1 MNVPLSWL
9 KDYVDVTIPATE
21 LAHRLTMAGVE
32 VGGVQIVG
40 GWENCYVGEVLRVEP
55 HPNADRLRM
64 CTVNIGREELRVV
77 CGAPN
82 VAAGLKVPFATV
94 GARLFNTHSGKH
106 EALKASRI
114 RGELSEGMICSE
126 LELGLGQDHS
136 GIIEL
141 PQDAPLGQDLTE
153 YLGDQVLEV
162 EVTPNRLDCLSVLG
176 IAREVAS
183 LTGRSVREPDLHY
196 PEEGEPIAQLTSV
209 EIAHPDLCYR
219 YTASLITGLK
229 IGPSPQ
235 WLQQRLTRAGL
246 RPISNVVDVTN
257 YVMLEY
263 NQPLHAF
270 DFHKLQESRIV
281 VRRAAPGETLVS
293 LDGADRKLDDS
304 MLVIADAR
312 VPVGLAGVMGGAN
325 TEISDD
331 TTAVILESATFDAR
345 CNRRTSQKLGLRTEA
360 SLRFEKGLRPELAP
374 LGLRRATQ
382 LFLQVAGGKAAQG
395 IIDVFP
401 GSDAGIPEVTL
412 TPTRLKRVL
421 GIGFEP
427 ERVERCLSSLGF
439 TCQPAEEGALR
450 VTVPYWRSDIAIEE
464 DLIEEVARTIGYDE
478 IPTTMISTP
487 VPHHRPEELRQMR
500 EEAKDA
506 LVTSGFQEIINYP
519 VASLESLQQAANQ
532 PSIDEPLRLF
542 NPLNARAP
550 YLRTSLRSG
559 VLSSLAAN
567 RGHDTGPLAL
577 FEAGRAYIPR
587 EGDLPREPEM
597 VVGVMSGPWRESWWQ
612 EGDASQVSFYD
623 AKGVV
628 DALLQRLRVA
638 AEYEPSTDPVFAPGR
653 GASIVGNSGV
663 GNSSPIGIVGE
674 LHPSVAEAFD
684 LGLEPTMLF
693 ELELEPLLR
702 LREQDSKHFAS
713 PSRFP
718 PAVRDL
724 AVNVD
729 RAVPAAKVLSIITRH
744 RLVARAT
751 LFDVYRGTNVPAGKR
766 SLAYRIEFQSREQ
779 TLTAEQANR
788 ALRDVLGSLERELGA
803 TLRGQLG

>member
-9 KDYVDVTIPATE
+9 KEYVDVNIPATE
-21 LAHRLTMAGVE
+21 LADRLTMAGVE
-32 VGGVQIVG
+32 VGGVAEVG
-40 GWENCYVGEVLRVEP
+40 GWDNCYVGEVLRVEP

-82 VAAGLKVPFATV
+82 VAAGQRVPFATI
-94 GARLFNTHSGKH
+94 GARLFNTHTGKH
-106 EALKASRI
+106 EALKPSRI
-114 RGELSEGMICSE
+114 RGEVSEGMICSE

-136 GIIEL
+136 GIIIL

-162 EVTPNRLDCLSVLG
+162 EITPNRLDCLSVLG
-176 IAREVAS
+176 VAREVAA
-183 LTGRSVREPDLHY
+183 LTGGTVREPDLSY

-209 EIAHPDLCYR
+209 EIADPDLCYR

-270 DFHKLQESRIV
+270 DFNKLQESRIV
-281 VRRAAPGETLVS
+281 VRRASSGETLVS
-293 LDGADRKLDDS
+293 LDGAERKLDDS

-312 VPVGLAGVMGGAN
+312 IPVGLAGVMGGAT
-325 TEISDD
+325 TEITDD
-331 TTAVILESATFDAR
+331 TTAVILESATFNAG
-345 CNRRTSQKLGLRTEA
+345 CTRRTSQKLGLRTEA
-360 SLRFEKGLRPELAP
+360 SLRFEKTLRPELAP

-382 LFLQVAGGKAAQG
+382 LFLQTAGGVASQG

-401 GSDAGIPEVTL
+401 GAGAPAPEVTL
-412 TPTRLKRVL
+412 TPARMKKVL

-427 ERVERCLSSLGF
+427 EQVERCLSSLGF
-439 TCQPAEEGALR
+439 TCHSADEGALR
-450 VTVPYWRSDIAIEE
+450 VTVPYWRSDISIEE

-506 LVTSGFQEIINYP
+506 LVAAGFQEVINYP
-519 VASLESLQQAANQ
+519 VASLEALQQAANL
-532 PSIDEPLRLF
+532 PEIAEPLRLF
-542 NPLNARAP
+542 NPLNSRAP
-550 YLRTSLRSG
+550 YLRTSLRAG
-559 VLSSLAAN
+559 VLSTLAAN
-567 RGHDTGPLAL
+567 LSHHSGALSL

-587 EGDLPREPEM
+587 QDDLPREPEM
-597 VVGVMSGPWRESWWQ
+597 VVGVMSGPLRETWWQ
-612 EGDASQVSFYD
+612 EGDASPVSFYD

-628 DALLQRLRVA
+628 DGLLQRLHIA
-638 AEYEPSTDPVFAPGR
+638 AGYEPCTDPVFAPGR
-653 GASIVGNSGV
+653 GASLVGEG
-663 GNSSPIGIVGE
+663 GFLGMVGE
-674 LHPSVAEAFD
+674 LHHTVAEAFD
-684 LGLEPTMLF
+684 LGPGTTVLF
-693 ELELEPLLR
+693 ELEMEPLTQLR
-702 LREQDSKHFAS
+702 DQGSRRFES

-718 PAVRDL
+718 AAVRDL

-729 RAVPAAKVLSIITRH
+729 LAVPAAKVLGIITRH
-744 RLVARAT
+744 RLVVRAT
-751 LFDVYRGTNVPAGKR
+751 LFDVYSGANVPAGQR
-766 SLAYRIEFQSREQ
+766 SLAYRIEFQSKEQ

-803 TLRGQLG
+803 TLRGQL

>member
-1 MNVPLSWL
+1 MNVPISWL
-9 KDYVDVTIPATE
+9 KEYVDVAIPPAE

-32 VGGVQIVG
+32 VGGVEEVG
-40 GWENCYVGEVLRVEP
+40 GWDNCYVGEVLRVEP

-82 VAAGLKVPFATV
+82 VAAGQKVPFATI
-94 GARLFNTHSGKH
+94 GARLFNTHTGKH

-136 GIIEL
+136 GIIVL
-141 PQDAPLGQDLTE
+141 PENAPLGKDLTE

-176 IAREVAS
+176 IAREVAA
-183 LTGRSVREPDLHY
+183 LTGTSVHEPDLSY
-196 PEEGEPIAQLTSV
+196 PEDGDPIAQLTSV
-209 EIAHPDLCYR
+209 EIADPDLCYR
-219 YTASLITGLK
+219 YTASLITGLR
-229 IGPSPQ
+229 IGPSPE

-270 DFHKLQESRIV
+270 DFNKLQERRIV
-281 VRRAAPGETLVS
+281 VRRAKPGETIVS
-293 LDGADRKLDDS
+293 LDGVERKLDDS
-304 MLVIADAR
+304 MLVIADAH

-325 TEISDD
+325 TEISQD
-331 TTAVILESATFDAR
+331 TTTVILESATFNAG
-345 CNRRTSQKLGLRTEA
+345 NARRTSQTLGLRTEA
-360 SLRFEKGLRPELAP
+360 SLRFEKTLRPELAP
-374 LGLRRATQ
+374 IGLRRATQ
-382 LFLQVAGGKAAQG
+382 LFLDVAGGTAAKG

-401 GSDAGIPEVTL
+401 GSEARTPDVTL
-412 TPTRLKRVL
+412 TPSRLKKVL

-427 ERVERCLSSLGF
+427 QRVEQCLSSLGF
-439 TCQPAEEGALR
+439 TCQAAGEGALR
-450 VTVPYWRSDIAIEE
+450 VTVPYWRSDISIEE

-478 IPTTMISTP
+478 IPTTMLSTP
-487 VPHHRPEELRQMR
+487 VPQHRPEDLREMR
-500 EEAKDA
+500 EEARDA
-506 LVTSGFQEIINYP
+506 LVAAGFQEVINYP

-532 PSIDEPLRLF
+532 ASIAEPLRLS
-542 NPLNARAP
+542 NPLNSRAP
-550 YLRTSLRSG
+550 YLRTSLRAG
-559 VLSSLAAN
+559 VLSNLAAN
-567 RGHDTGPLAL
+567 RGHHTGALAL

-587 EGDLPREPEM
+587 DGDLPREPEM
-597 VVGVMSGPWRESWWQ
+597 MVGVMSGPWRESWWQ
-612 EGDASQVSFYD
+612 EGDAGQVSFYD

-628 DALLQRLRVA
+628 DGLLQRLQVT
-638 AEYEPSTDPVFAPGR
+638 AEYEPSDDSVFALGR
-653 GASIVGNSGV
+653 GASIVGSNG
-663 GNSSPIGIVGE
+663 PIGMVGE
-674 LHPSVAEAFD
+674 LHLSVVRAFD
-684 LGLEPTMLF
+684 LGDGPTMLF
-693 ELELEPLLR
+693 ELELGSLLQ
-702 LREQDSKHFAS
+702 LREPSARLFTS

-729 RAVPAAKVLSIITRH
+729 ISVPAATVLRTITRH

-751 LFDVYRGTNVPAGKR
+751 LFDVYSGANVPAGQR
-766 SLAYRIEFQSREQ
+766 SLAYRIEFQSMDY

-803 TLRGQLG
+803 TLRGQLV

>member
-9 KDYVDVTIPATE
+9 KEYVDVRIPATE

-32 VGGVQIVG
+32 VGGIEEVG

-82 VAAGLKVPFATV
+82 VAAGQRVPFATV
-94 GARLFNTHSGKH
+94 GARLLNTHTGKH
-106 EALKASRI
+106 ETLKASRI
-114 RGELSEGMICSE
+114 RGEVSEGMICSE
-126 LELGLGQDHS
+126 LELGLGQDHT
-136 GIIEL
+136 GIIVL

-176 IAREVAS
+176 IAREVAA
-183 LTGRSVREPDLHY
+183 LTGGSVREPDLSY
-196 PEEGEPIAQLTSV
+196 AEEGQPIAQLTSV
-209 EIAHPDLCYR
+209 EIADPDLCYR

-270 DFHKLQESRIV
+270 DFDKLQERRIV
-281 VRRAAPGETLVS
+281 VRRAKPSEPLVT
-293 LDGADRKLDDS
+293 LDGTERKLNDS
-304 MLVIADAR
+304 MLVIADAH

-325 TEISDD
+325 TEITEE
-331 TTAVILESATFDAR
+331 TTTVILESATF
-345 CNRRTSQKLGLRTEA
+345 NPGSTRRTSQSLGLRTEA
-360 SLRFEKGLRPELAP
+360 SLRFEKTLRPELAP

-382 LFLQVAGGKAAQG
+382 LFLEVAGGTAAQG

-401 GSDAGIPEVTL
+401 GAGEAVPEVTL
-412 TPTRLKRVL
+412 TPTRLKKVL

-439 TCQPAEEGALR
+439 TCERSGEGALR
-450 VTVPYWRSDIAIEE
+450 VTVPYWRSDISIEE

-487 VPHHRPEELRQMR
+487 VPHHRLQGLRAQELRAMR

-506 LVTSGFQEIINYP
+506 LVAAGFQEVINYP
-519 VASLESLQQAANQ
+519 VNSLEALQQGANQ
-532 PSIDEPLRLF
+532 PSIAEPLRLS

-550 YLRTSLRSG
+550 YLRTSLRAG
-559 VLSSLAAN
+559 VLSNLADN
-567 RGHDTGPLAL
+567 LGHHAGSLAL

-587 EGDLPREPEM
+587 AEELPREPEM
-597 VVGVMSGPWRESWWQ
+597 VVGVMSGPWQEGWWQ
-612 EGDASQVSFYD
+612 EGNPSQVSFYD

-628 DALLQRLRVA
+628 DGLLERLQIA
-638 AEYEPSTDPVFAPGR
+638 AEYQPSTDPVFAPGR
-653 GASIVGNSGV
+653 GAAIIGSNGT
-663 GNSSPIGIVGE
+663 IGIVGQV
-674 LHPSVAEAFD
+674 HPAVAEAFD
-684 LGLEPTMLF
+684 LGDSPIMLF
-693 ELELEPLLR
+693 ELELEPLLQFR
-702 LREQDSKHFAS
+702 NQGTRHFES

-729 RAVPAAKVLSIITRH
+729 RSVAAARVLGIITRH
-744 RLVARAT
+744 RLVASAN
-751 LFDVYRGTNVPAGKR
+751 LFDVYTGTNVPEGQR
-766 SLAYRIEFQSREQ
+766 SLAYRIEFQSRDY

>member
-1 MNVPLSWL
+1 
-9 KDYVDVTIPATE
+9 
-21 LAHRLTMAGVE
+21 MAGVE
-32 VGGVQIVG
+32 VGGIEEVG

-82 VAAGLKVPFATV
+82 VAAGQRVPFATV
-94 GARLFNTHSGKH
+94 GARLFNTHTGKH
-106 EALKASRI
+106 ETLKASRI
-114 RGELSEGMICSE
+114 RGEVSEGMICSE
-126 LELGLGQDHS
+126 LELGLGQDHT
-136 GIIEL
+136 GIIVL

-176 IAREVAS
+176 IAREVAA
-183 LTGRSVREPDLHY
+183 LTGSSVREPDLSY
-196 PEEGEPIAQLTSV
+196 EEEGQPIGQLTSV
-209 EIAHPDLCYR
+209 EIADPDLCYR

-270 DFHKLQESRIV
+270 DFDKLQERRIV
-281 VRRAAPGETLVS
+281 VRRANRGEPLVT
-293 LDGADRKLDDS
+293 LDGTERKLSDS
-304 MLVIADAR
+304 MLVIADAHT
-312 VPVGLAGVMGGAN
+312 PVGLAGVMGGAN
-325 TEISDD
+325 TEITEE
-331 TTAVILESATFDAR
+331 TTTVILESATFNPG
-345 CNRRTSQKLGLRTEA
+345 CTRRTSQSLGLRTEA
-360 SLRFEKGLRPELAP
+360 SLRFEKTLRPELAP

-382 LFLQVAGGKAAQG
+382 LFLEVAGGTAAQG

-401 GSDAGIPEVTL
+401 GAGESVPEVTL
-412 TPTRLKRVL
+412 TPTRLKKVL

-427 ERVERCLSSLGF
+427 GRVESCLSSLGF
-439 TCQPAEEGALR
+439 TFEPSGEGALR

-478 IPTTMISTP
+478 IPTTMMSTP
-487 VPHHRPEELRQMR
+487 VPHHSLQRVRAQELRAMR

-506 LVTSGFQEIINYP
+506 LVAAGFQEVINYP
-519 VASLESLQQAANQ
+519 VNSLEGLQQGANQ
-532 PSIDEPLRLF
+532 PSIEEPLKLS
-542 NPLNARAP
+542 NPLNARSP
-550 YLRTSLRSG
+550 YLRTNLRAG
-559 VLSSLAAN
+559 VLSNLSDNL
-567 RGHDTGPLAL
+567 GHHAGSLAL

-587 EGDLPREPEM
+587 AGDLPREPEM
-597 VVGVMSGPWRESWWQ
+597 VVGVMCGPWQEGWWQ
-612 EGDASQVSFYD
+612 EGDPSQVSFYD

-628 DALLQRLRVA
+628 DGLLERLKVA
-638 AEYEPSTDPVFAPGR
+638 AEYQPSADPVFAPGR
-653 GASIVGNSGV
+653 GAEIVGNNGSIGV
-663 GNSSPIGIVGE
+663 VGQI
-674 LHPSVAEAFD
+674 HPAVAEAFD
-684 LGLEPTMLF
+684 LGHGPVMLF
-693 ELELEPLLR
+693 ELELESLLQ
-702 LREQDSKHFAS
+702 LRDQRTRHFES

-729 RAVPAAKVLSIITRH
+729 RSVAAARVLGIITRH
-744 RLVARAT
+744 RLVASAN
-751 LFDVYRGTNVPAGKR
+751 LFDVYTGTNVPEGQR
-766 SLAYRIEFQSREQ
+766 SLAYRIEFQSKDY

-788 ALRDVLGSLERELGA
+788 ALQDVLGSLERELGA